1 MRVPV
6 CLKSWSQ
13 TPDSTHSSHKFCGA
27 AVAEAAP
34 VAHRIAIPIHKPE
47 AVSLRCYTNAD
58 NALGIEVSSDVTQGK
73 TGLFPNFVHI
83 LFEHVLA
90 RQMAVLKI
98 LFVYLPCTED
108 PSRLP

>member
-13 TPDSTHSSHKFCGA
+13 TPDSTHSSTNSA
-27 AVAEAAP
+27 ARPSQKQQP

-73 TGLFPNFVHI
+73 TGLFPKFVAYP
-83 LFEHVLA
+83 LRTCPGEG
-90 RQMAVLKI
+90 KW
-98 LFVYLPCTED
+98 P
-108 PSRLP
+108 